1 MELEESCNAP
11 IRAKTVVK
19 LLKEIIQ
26 VNLKGPKKDKE
37 QLLGLKEVLILSIDE
52 IDRLLATKKII
63 TEDKNVAAK
72 SEGSKRNTD
81 SKAEKAIPVAK
92 KMRKT
97 GIKMGFNK

>member
-11 IRAKTVVK
+11 IRAETVVK

-63 TEDKNVAAK
+63 TEAKNVVAK
-72 SEGSKRNTD
+72 NEGSKRKAD
-81 SKAEKAIPVAK
+81 SKAEKAIPAPK
-92 KMRKT
+92 KMRNT
-97 GIKMGFNK
+97 GRKMGFNK